1 VRRILRDDD
10 TSRKHVNARPAAR
23 HSFRRRRF
31 VTRSLRP
38 KRRDKTSRSGQLGPV
53 SAWHA
58 AVIVMFNQTFILTKP
73 RANGIV
79 LRFAFSPE
87 FSQV

>member
-10 TSRKHVNARPAAR
+10 TSRKRVNAPLAVR
-23 HSFRRRRF
+23 HRFRRRRF
-31 VTRSLRP
+31 VTRGLRP

-58 AVIVMFNQTFILTKP
+58 VVIVMFNQTFILTKP
-73 RANGIV
+73 RAKGIV
-79 LRFAFSPE
+79 LRIAFPPN